1 LFFISKIITTFARNS
16 VKQIFEIMKELMK
29 HLPAIKNFME
39 ERTKTL
45 QELSDTMVRNF
56 LTEAYKLPFLFPVR
70 IIVSEEKFVNFLFDM
85 RKELFE
91 GKKIEIT
98 SPTTA
103 PEVIK
108 ETVPSDTLPETT
120 KQEETSS
127 STPKTTKA
135 KKVSKVSESVV
146 ENTENQATLKS
157 AKNTKASKTSK
168 SKKENMIA

>member
-1 LFFISKIITTFARNS
+1 MFFISKIITTFAKKFCQTN
-16 VKQIFEIMKELMK
+16 FEIMKELMK
-29 HLPAIKNFME
+29 HLPAIKNFMA

-98 SPTTA
+98 SQTTE
-103 PEVIK
+103 PKVVN

-120 KQEETSS
+120 KQEETLSHA
-127 STPKTTKA
+127 PKTTKA
-135 KKVSKVSESVV
+135 RKVSKVSESVV
-146 ENTENQATLKS
+146 ENTENQATVKS
-157 AKNTKASKTSK
+157 TKNTKTSKTSK

>member
-1 LFFISKIITTFARNS
+1 MFFYFKNYYYICEKILSN
-16 VKQIFEIMKELMK
+16 FEIMKELMK
-29 HLPAIKNFME
+29 HLPAIKNFMA

-98 SPTTA
+98 SQTTE
-103 PEVIK
+103 PKVVN

-120 KQEETSS
+120 KQEETLSHA
-127 STPKTTKA
+127 PKTTKA
-135 KKVSKVSESVV
+135 RKVSKVSESVV
-146 ENTENQATLKS
+146 ENTENQATVKS
-157 AKNTKASKTSK
+157 TKNTKASKTSK
-168 SKKENMIA
+168 SKKEDMIA